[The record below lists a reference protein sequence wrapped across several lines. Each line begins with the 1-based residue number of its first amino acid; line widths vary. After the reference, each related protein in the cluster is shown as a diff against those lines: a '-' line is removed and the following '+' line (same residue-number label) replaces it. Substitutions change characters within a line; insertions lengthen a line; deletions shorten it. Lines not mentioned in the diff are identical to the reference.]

1 MDFWYCKKIRI
12 LIKECCLFDGESI
25 YETIVKGKIH
35 EGVRLLSATKNS
47 YDAKDLKWMKTILEC
62 LNSLPDTGKIE
73 VVKGGVFTRDNG
85 EKYICENGH
94 KNPVD
99 SSFCEKCGVNMK
111 GMTEGEVKHID
122 SFKERYSIIEQYIQ

>member
-1 MDFWYCKKIRI
+1 MDENNIRVF
-12 LIKECCLFDGESI
+12 KQPAG
-25 YETIVKGKIH
+25 Y
-35 EGVRLLSATKNS
+35 
-47 YDAKDLKWMKTILEC
+47 
-62 LNSLPDTGKIE
+62 GKIE

-111 GMTEGEVKHID
+111 GMTE
-122 SFKERYSIIEQYIQ
+122 ER

>member
-1 MDFWYCKKIRI
+1 MILKKLPENLHEGIEILSASKKTYNISDLNCIKKI
-12 LIKECCLFDGESI
+12 
-25 YETIVKGKIH
+25 
-35 EGVRLLSATKNS
+35 
-47 YDAKDLKWMKTILEC
+47 LEY
-62 LNSLPDTGKIE
+62 LENLPNTGKIE
-73 VVKGGVFTRDNG
+73 TVKGGVLSRNYE
-85 EKYICENGH
+85 EKFICENGH

>member
-1 MDFWYCKKIRI
+1 M
-12 LIKECCLFDGESI
+12 
-25 YETIVKGKIH
+25 
-35 EGVRLLSATKNS
+35 RLLSATKNS

-73 VVKGGVFTRDNG
+73 VVKGGVFTS
-85 EKYICENGH
+85 ENGH

-122 SFKERYSIIEQYIQ
+122 SLKERYSIIEQYIQ